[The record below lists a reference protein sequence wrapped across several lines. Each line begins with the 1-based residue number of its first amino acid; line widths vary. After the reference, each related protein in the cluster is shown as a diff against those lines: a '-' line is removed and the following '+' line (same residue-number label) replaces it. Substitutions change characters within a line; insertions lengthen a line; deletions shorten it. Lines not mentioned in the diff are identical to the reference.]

1 MLDIFLI
8 ALGLTAQEPSR
19 LVGTQLVAPPSQY
32 DALTAIHAAVSER
45 ASGATAGSFGDYTQ
59 SSNYPIDVH
68 LVRCDKT
75 LSRAL
80 EAPSGERVIE
90 NGFDCVIDVYP
101 LAAPHF
107 RTYGFFYHSGLEWRY
122 YGSLGAQLLVEIDR
136 YETSPII
143 SRRTARDGSVLYN
156 GQPFGKRNL
165 RNPYQSILDGYR
177 VDFNFYTGQ
186 EAQTDR

>member
-19 LVGTQLVAPPSQY
+19 VVGTQLVAPPSHY
-32 DALTAIHAAVSER
+32 DALSAIHDAVSER
-45 ASGATAGSFGDYTQ
+45 AARSTYVSFGDYTQ
-59 SSNYPIDVH
+59 SINYPIDVH

-75 LSRAL
+75 LSRAIV
-80 EAPSGERVIE
+80 APSGERAIE
-90 NGFDCVIDVYP
+90 NGFDCVIDIYP

-122 YGSLGAQLLVEIDR
+122 YGALGAQLLVDIDR
-136 YETSPII
+136 YEPSPII
-143 SRRTARDGSVLYN
+143 SSRTAREGSVLYN

-165 RNPYQSILDGYR
+165 RNPYQSILDGYS
-177 VDFNFYTGQ
+177 VEFNFYTGQ
-186 EAQTDR
+186 EVQSDR